1 MTVVTIDVNEY
12 LERIETN
19 MSSYTCSI
27 QNTKIRNLKTETY
40 GYRNRISNTRSV
52 GNHFSLTLNTL
63 KITVIVYGEKLT
75 TSTRS
80 IFFCRK
86 KKINQSGKSG

>member
-40 GYRNRISNTRSV
+40 GYQIEFQTQELS
-52 GNHFSLTLNTL
+52 
-63 KITVIVYGEKLT
+63 ITTFLWL
-75 TSTRS
+75 
-80 IFFCRK
+80 
-86 KKINQSGKSG
+86 

>member
-1 MTVVTIDVNEY
+1 MTVVTIDVNEH

-40 GYRNRISNTRSV
+40 GYRIEFQTQDLSV
-52 GNHFSLTLNTL
+52 
-63 KITVIVYGEKLT
+63 T
-75 TSTRS
+75 T
-80 IFFCRK
+80 FL
-86 KKINQSGKSG
+86 

>member
-40 GYRNRISNTRSV
+40 GYQIEFQTQELS
-52 GNHFSLTLNTL
+52 
-63 KITVIVYGEKLT
+63 ITTFL
-75 TSTRS
+75 
-80 IFFCRK
+80 
-86 KKINQSGKSG
+86 